1 MGYKHTRGVSF
12 TYTSTY
18 SGYIYI
24 YIQRHEFFK
33 LRKYLQ
39 MFEMTK
45 QIWEQ
50 KLTFSL
56 PLPSFEIY
64 VHKHYVA
71 FFLYED
77 VTSQGIDAM
86 NGDLKWIQKA

>member
-33 LRKYLQ
+33 LQKYLQ

-50 KLTFSL
+50 K
-56 PLPSFEIY
+56 
-64 VHKHYVA
+64 
-71 FFLYED
+71 
-77 VTSQGIDAM
+77 
-86 NGDLKWIQKA
+86 

>member
-18 SGYIYI
+18 SRYIYI
-24 YIQRHEFFK
+24 YIQRHEYFK

-50 KLTFSL
+50 KETFSL

-71 FFLYED
+71 FFFMKMLH
-77 VTSQGIDAM
+77 
-86 NGDLKWIQKA
+86 LKGSTL